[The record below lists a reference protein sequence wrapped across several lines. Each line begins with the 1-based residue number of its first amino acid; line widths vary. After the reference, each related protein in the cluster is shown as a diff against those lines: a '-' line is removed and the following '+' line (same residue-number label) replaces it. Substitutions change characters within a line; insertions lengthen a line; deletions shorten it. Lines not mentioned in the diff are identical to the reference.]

1 MDGAGRRGGA
11 RVGPGGAA
19 RAARQRLGGAR
30 AAARAGIIEEGFDPR
45 ALGLFEGPDDFG
57 QRSVHAPP
65 TPSRIVLF
73 YMNLEA
79 SFPER
84 DALAEEIEV
93 TILHELGHYFGLD
106 EDDVERLGLE

>member
-1 MDGAGRRGGA
+1 
-11 RVGPGGAA
+11 
-19 RAARQRLGGAR
+19 
-30 AAARAGIIEEGFDPR
+30 
-45 ALGLFEGPDDFG
+45 
-57 QRSVHAPP
+57 
-65 TPSRIVLF
+65 
-73 YMNLEA
+73 MNLEA